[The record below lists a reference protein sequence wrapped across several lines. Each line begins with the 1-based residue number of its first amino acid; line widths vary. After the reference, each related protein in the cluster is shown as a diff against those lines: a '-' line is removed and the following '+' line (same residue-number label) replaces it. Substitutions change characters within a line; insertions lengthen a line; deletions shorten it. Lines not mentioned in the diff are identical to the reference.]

1 LRRPAHFLSNS
12 LLSVRA
18 LPNLTD
24 SVAKAGENDAAQIW
38 AASTVLNGRMT
49 PANQDKE
56 AREVGGLEP
65 SG

>member
-1 LRRPAHFLSNS
+1 